1 MQPAVL
7 GNGILNVGGIEE
19 IIISITPAR
28 IVVVLLLV
36 PVQVNVR
43 ILSLKLVKHVVEQ

>member
-7 GNGILNVGGIEE
+7 GNGMLNVGTIEE

-28 IVVVLLLV
+28 IVVLLLV

-43 ILSLKLVKHVVEQ
+43 LLHLKLVKHVVEQ